1 MREQVHAF
9 GTLFLFEFYLAA
21 VADLDV
27 FLGLG
32 FREQP
37 GCRICPE
44 LGTPVVPFSLF
55 SLGVSLFKAEQ

>member
-1 MREQVHAF
+1 MDPIHAF

-21 VADLDV
+21 VADLEV

-32 FREQP
+32 SREQP
-37 GCRICPE
+37 GCRLCPE

-55 SLGVSLFKAEQ
+55 FFGGPLFKAEQ